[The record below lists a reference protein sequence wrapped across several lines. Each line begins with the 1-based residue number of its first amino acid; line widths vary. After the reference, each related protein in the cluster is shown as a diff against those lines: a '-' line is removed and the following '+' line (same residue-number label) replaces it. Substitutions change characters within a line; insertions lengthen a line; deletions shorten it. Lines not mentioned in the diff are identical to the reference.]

1 MQKGITGSHY
11 KFDRKTESVTIRV
24 TPNELKIIRHKASLS
39 SMSVSE
45 YVIDCAIKKRV
56 AGYDPADVDLDIPG
70 QLSIN
75 DIDRDG
81 KNPGQNGKK

>member
-1 MQKGITGSHY
+1 MQKGTTGSHY
-11 KFDRKTESVTIRV
+11 KSDRKTESVTIRI
-24 TPNELKIIRHKASLS
+24 TSNEAKAIRRKAFLS
-39 SMSVSE
+39 GMTVSA

-56 AGYDPADVDLDIPG
+56 AGYKPDDVEMDIPG

-81 KNPGQNGKK
+81 QK